1 MTKQKVNIQARIN
14 RHLRIIKQNV
24 WFESKTF
31 QRWRIWYGLTI
42 SMIFIIFIF
51 PIYPSI
57 SNIVYTNTEVE
68 FDRWWIDENSIIS
81 SHEWIWEWDEAHLV
95 EHTDSYV
102 SVHTILSD
110 DRDLEWVWEIARY
123 SVQIGDSIASIAWK
137 FKVSV
142 NTILWANNLDSV
154 RELKVWENLKIP
166 SVTWY
171 LYKVKFWDSIE
182 KIAKEYWISID
193 SIEKYNNIKNGY
205 LIAWNEIILPWA
217 AKKQPI
223 IEKPKVSK
231 NITYNKN
238 NSKNTNSKNTKTTT
252 YTKNNTKSRS
262 KNTST
267 YTSDSW
273 SYDLVWRQPQWRF
286 AWGNCTW
293 YVAQYKNVNWWW
305 NANQWLKNARAKWHA
320 TWNAPKVWAIV
331 QFSGGWYNPIYW
343 HVWIVIGI
351 KWWSIIVSDMNYR
364 RINEVTVRKVSINDS
379 AIDWYIYVN

>member
-171 LYKVKFWDSIE
+171 LYKVKFWDSRE
-182 KIAKEYWISID
+182 KIAKEYWISKD
-193 SIEKYNNIKNGY
+193 SIEK
-205 LIAWNEIILPWA
+205 IAKE
-217 AKKQPI
+217 
-223 IEKPKVSK
+223 
-231 NITYNKN
+231 Y
-238 NSKNTNSKNTKTTT
+238 
-252 YTKNNTKSRS
+252 
-262 KNTST
+262 
-267 YTSDSW
+267 
-273 SYDLVWRQPQWRF
+273 
-286 AWGNCTW
+286 
-293 YVAQYKNVNWWW
+293 
-305 NANQWLKNARAKWHA
+305 
-320 TWNAPKVWAIV
+320 
-331 QFSGGWYNPIYW
+331 
-343 HVWIVIGI
+343 
-351 KWWSIIVSDMNYR
+351 
-364 RINEVTVRKVSINDS
+364 
-379 AIDWYIYVN
+379 